1 VQCTIRKL
9 FKAGLQASVSSCRWI
24 NGAIAVSLT
33 AGAHP
38 GSTLKRIPHKERCRL
53 PLRLAAVLLPASA
66 LGLSLFAL
74 APAADMPA
82 LPQQVF
88 GFHDYTAEQAKW
100 DRDFLAVPD
109 AKLAGEEL
117 KTLTAEPHIAGSP
130 EDYKTALY
138 VAEKFRA
145 AGLETEIVKYTAW
158 LNHPAAQHL
167 TVLGKD
173 GKVLLQGPTP
183 EHVSSDPFQ
192 DDPRVTPGFNSS
204 SASGDVTAPVV
215 YVNYG
220 TPADFAHLDALGI
233 SVKGKIVLVRYGTN
247 YRGVKAFIA
256 QQHGAAGVLIYSD
269 PADDGYTR
277 GDIYPVGPYRPA
289 TGVQRGSIQYMFQ
302 YPGDVTTPGIAST
315 PDLPESKRI
324 PPDQATSQPKIM
336 SLPISYQDAQPIL
349 ENLGGPGVPA
359 GWQGAL
365 PFHYHV
371 GGAEDVSVHLQL
383 KEDYAYRTIW
393 DVIGKVPGASDPA
406 NWVIAGNHRDAWTY
420 GAVDPNSGTA
430 AMLEAVHGVGT
441 LLKEGWKPKRT
452 VIFASWDAE
461 EEGLIG
467 STEWAE
473 QHTAELKTADVH
485 IEVSVGVSGPDFNSS
500 AVPSLKDF
508 VREVTREVPSPNN
521 TSVYAAWAASQKE
534 HSHRDA
540 NNGFDEHR
548 PGAGS
553 TSDAVHI
560 GDLGSG
566 SDYTPFIQHLGVPST
581 DIGSDGPYGVYH
593 SVFDNYAWFT
603 KFADPT
609 FVYEQQQARVF
620 GLEVLHMADADV
632 LPYDYVTYA
641 KEIAEYLE
649 AAKTKAH
656 DMGLTLDITAAEAA
670 AQKMLSAAEAVHAKQ
685 AAAPESGD
693 NALNTALRA
702 AEEDLLSPA
711 GLPNRPW
718 YKHTIYAPGQYTGYA
733 AVVIPG
739 VNEALD
745 AKKANVAQQQLATVT
760 EALHRCA
767 ATLDAAAR

>member
-1 VQCTIRKL
+1 M
-9 FKAGLQASVSSCRWI
+9 
-24 NGAIAVSLT
+24 
-33 AGAHP
+33 
-38 GSTLKRIPHKERCRL
+38 
-53 PLRLAAVLLPASA
+53 PLRLALVFLPVTAV
-66 LGLSLFAL
+66 GLSFAAL
-74 APAADMPA
+74 QTSSSPTTMPA
-82 LPQQVF
+82 LPQQVL
-88 GFHDYTAEQAKW
+88 GFHDFQTEQARW
-100 DRDFLAVPD
+100 DRDFLVVPD
-109 AKLAGEEL
+109 ARLAGEAL
-117 KTLTAEPHIAGSP
+117 KTLTAEPHVAGSP
-130 EDYKTALY
+130 EDYKTAQY
-138 VAEKFRA
+138 VEAKFKA
-145 AGLETEIVKYTAW
+145 AGLQTEIVKYTAW
-158 LNHPAAQHL
+158 LNHPGEQHM
-167 TVLGKD
+167 TVIGKD

-192 DDPRVTPGFNSS
+192 DDPRVMPGFNSS
-204 SASGDVTAPVV
+204 SASGDATAPVV
-215 YVNYG
+215 YANYG
-220 TPADFAHLDALGI
+220 TPADFAKLDALGI

-247 YRGVKAFIA
+247 YRGVKAYVA
-256 QQHGAAGVLIYSD
+256 QEHGAAGVLIYSD
-269 PADDGYTR
+269 PADDGYAR
-277 GDIYPVGPYRPA
+277 GDKYPEGPFRPD

-315 PDLPESKRI
+315 PDLAASQRLA
-324 PPDQATSQPKIM
+324 PDKAPSQPHIM
-336 SLPISYQDAQPIL
+336 ALPISYHDAEPIL
-349 ENLGGPGVPA
+349 SHLGGPGVPT

-371 GGAEDVSVHLQL
+371 GGAAEVTVHLEL
-383 KEDYAYRTIW
+383 HEDYAFRTIW
-393 DVIGKVPGASDPA
+393 DVIGRIPGTEDSK

-430 AMLEAVHGVGT
+430 AMLESVHGVGT

-473 QHTAELKTADVH
+473 QHAAELKDAAAYFNMD
-485 IEVSVGVSGPDFNSS
+485 VGVSGPEFNSS

-508 VREVTREVPSPNN
+508 VRDVTREVPSPKGG
-521 TSVYAAWAASQKE
+521 SVYDVWLEEQ
-534 HSHRDA
+534 HTQHGRQA
-540 NNGFDEHR
+540 NNGFNEQR
-548 PGAGS
+548 PGAAKS
-553 TSDAVHI
+553 VDPVHI

-566 SDYTPFIQHLGVPST
+566 SDYTPFLQHLGVPAT

-641 KEIAEYLE
+641 REIAEYLS
-649 AAKTKAH
+649 AAQVTAKES
-656 DMGLTLDITAAEAA
+656 GLPLDTRAADAA
-670 AQKMLSAAEAVHAKQ
+670 AQRMLTAATAVHAKQ
-685 AAAPESGD
+685 ASAAAAGSAPL
-693 NALNTALRA
+693 NAALRQ
-702 AEEDLLSPA
+702 AEGDLLSEA
-711 GLPNRPW
+711 GLPNRSW

-745 AKKANVAQQQLATVT
+745 AKKADVAQQQLGIIT
-760 EALHRCA
+760 EALNRCA
-767 ATLDAAAR
+767 TTLENAAK

>member
-1 VQCTIRKL
+1 M
-9 FKAGLQASVSSCRWI
+9 
-24 NGAIAVSLT
+24 
-33 AGAHP
+33 
-38 GSTLKRIPHKERCRL
+38 RL

-66 LGLSLFAL
+66 LGLSLVAL
-74 APAADMPA
+74 SPSAMPT

-88 GFHDYTAEQAKW
+88 GFHDYTAEQSKW

-109 AKLAGEEL
+109 ARLAGEAL

-130 EDYKTALY
+130 EDYKTAQY

-145 AGLETEIVKYTAW
+145 AGLQTEIVKYTAW
-158 LNHPAAQHL
+158 LNHPGAQHL

-173 GKVLLQGPTP
+173 GNILLQGPTQ

-192 DDPRVTPGFNSS
+192 DDPRVAPGFNSS

-215 YVNYG
+215 YANYG
-220 TPADFAHLDALGI
+220 TPADFGRLDALGI

-247 YRGVKAFIA
+247 YRGVKAYIA
-256 QQHGAAGVLIYSD
+256 QEHGAAGVLIYSD

-277 GDIYPVGPYRPA
+277 GDIYPAGPYRPA
-289 TGVQRGSIQYMFQ
+289 SGIQRGSIQYMFQ

-315 PDLPESKRI
+315 PDLPESKRT
-324 PPDQATSQPKIM
+324 PPDQATSQPHIM
-336 SLPISYQDAQPIL
+336 SLPISYKDAQPIL
-349 ENLGGPGVPA
+349 ENLSGPGAPQ

-371 GGAEDVSVHLQL
+371 GGTADVTVHLQL
-383 KEDYAYRTIW
+383 QEDYAYRTIW
-393 DVIGKVPGASDPA
+393 DVIGKVPGATDA
-406 NWVIAGNHRDAWTY
+406 GNWVIAGNHRDAWTY

-430 AMLEAVHGVGT
+430 AMLESVHGIGA

-473 QHTAELKTADVH
+473 QHAAELKHAAAYFNMD
-485 IEVSVGVSGPDFNSS
+485 VGVSGPDFNSS
-500 AVPSLKDF
+500 AVPSLKEF

-534 HSHRDA
+534 QASRHA
-540 NNGFDEHR
+540 NNGFNEQR
-548 PGAGS
+548 PGAAKS
-553 TSDAVHI
+553 TDAVKI

-603 KFADPT
+603 RFADPT

-641 KEIAEYLE
+641 KEIAEYLD
-649 AAKTKAH
+649 AAKTKAQ
-656 DMGLTLDITAAEAA
+656 DEGLILDTTAADAA
-670 AQKMLSAAEAVHAKQ
+670 AQKMLAAAQAVHARQ
-685 AAAPESGD
+685 AGAPASGD
-693 NALNTALRA
+693 TALNTALRG
-702 AEEDLLSPA
+702 AEEDLLSEA

-745 AKKANVAQQQLATVT
+745 AKNATVAQQQLATIT
-760 EALHRCA
+760 EALNRCA
-767 ATLDAAAR
+767 ATLEGAAR